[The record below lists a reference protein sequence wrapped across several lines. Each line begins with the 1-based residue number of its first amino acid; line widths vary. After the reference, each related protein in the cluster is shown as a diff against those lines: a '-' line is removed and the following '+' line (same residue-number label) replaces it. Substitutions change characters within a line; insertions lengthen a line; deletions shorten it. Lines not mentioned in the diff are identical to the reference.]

1 MLKNIT
7 LSADANIIKLAR
19 EKAHH
24 KNETLNA
31 AFQKWLIEYAKGELN
46 AFHYSKLMKKLKY
59 ANSAKRF
66 TRDQLN
72 ER

>member
-7 LSADANIIKLAR
+7 LSADAHIIKLAR
-19 EKAHH
+19 DKAHH

-31 AFQKWLIEYAKGELN
+31 AFRKWLIEYAKGDLN
-46 AFHYSKLMKKLKY
+46 ASNYSQIMKKLKY
-59 ANSAKRF
+59 VNPGKPF